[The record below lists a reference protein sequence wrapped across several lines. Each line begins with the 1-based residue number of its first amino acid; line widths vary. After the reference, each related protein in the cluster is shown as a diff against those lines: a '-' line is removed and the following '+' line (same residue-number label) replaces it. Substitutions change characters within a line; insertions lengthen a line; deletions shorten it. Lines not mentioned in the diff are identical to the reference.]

1 MNISSFVFFVFVF
14 FSLICYYLLP
24 KKISYVSLLGFS
36 LFFLFYNSLS
46 AINIIS
52 VIMIFLI
59 SYVSGI
65 FIDKYKNKGKRICV
79 IGIIG
84 ILLVLCYLKYSSLFI
99 GLVNNLF
106 RQDFSLLDVESPV
119 GISYFSLIMIG
130 YIVDVYWSTNEAEKN
145 PLKVLLFMIY
155 YPILTSGPFIKYRDI
170 KEELFNKQSFKIDN
184 IINGFMR
191 VLWGLFKVLI
201 ISTRISIFVTFVYSN
216 LDNMNGI
223 YVLLAIIA
231 YTFELYTNFSGS
243 IDIIMGVSKMFGINL
258 PENFDNPFA
267 SSSITEFWRVW
278 HITLGNWLRNYIFY
292 PLLKNNFIQKFNKVC
307 REKFGKKGKK
317 IPTFLCMFILWFLI
331 GFWHGGA
338 FKFIL
343 ASGILQFLYIV
354 MEDIFGLVNKDGT
367 KFRKLLRM
375 IRTFILF
382 SFSMV
387 FFRASSVQ
395 QGILVFKNMFNMS
408 NLNLIKDISLT
419 VFDGV
424 VIIVSLVILLVFD
437 NNKDKIIKIYN
448 NKSFEFRLGLIL
460 AFVLI
465 ILVLG
470 VYGFGF
476 NASEF
481 IYGNF

>member
-1 MNISSFVFFVFVF
+1 
-14 FSLICYYLLP
+14 
-24 KKISYVSLLGFS
+24 
-36 LFFLFYNSLS
+36 
-46 AINIIS
+46 
-52 VIMIFLI
+52 
-59 SYVSGI
+59 
-65 FIDKYKNKGKRICV
+65 
-79 IGIIG
+79 
-84 ILLVLCYLKYSSLFI
+84 
-99 GLVNNLF
+99 
-106 RQDFSLLDVESPV
+106 
-119 GISYFSLIMIG
+119 
-130 YIVDVYWSTNEAEKN
+130 
-145 PLKVLLFMIY
+145 
-155 YPILTSGPFIKYRDI
+155 
-170 KEELFNKQSFKIDN
+170 
-184 IINGFMR
+184 
-191 VLWGLFKVLI
+191 
-201 ISTRISIFVTFVYSN
+201 
-216 LDNMNGI
+216 
-223 YVLLAIIA
+223 
-231 YTFELYTNFSGS
+231 
-243 IDIIMGVSKMFGINL
+243 
-258 PENFDNPFA
+258 
-267 SSSITEFWRVW
+267 
-278 HITLGNWLRNYIFY
+278 
-292 PLLKNNFIQKFNKVC
+292 
-307 REKFGKKGKK
+307 
-317 IPTFLCMFILWFLI
+317 MFILWFLI